1 MIDDYRYELI
11 ECKRRILLDIL
22 DVLYQLTKAKVFT
35 DEDLDKNNRIRILT
49 QQKLILMDR
58 INKLAEEEWNN
69 D

>member
-11 ECKRRILLDIL
+11 ECKRRILLDRL
-22 DVLYQLTKAKVFT
+22 DVLYQLAKAKVFT
-35 DEDLDKNNRIRILT
+35 DEYLDKNNRIRILT

-69 D
+69 G